1 MTHFLYV
8 PFTGLGLRGGYR
20 GDTWLKNR
28 IRIFKAFTLQSI
40 LNQSNK
46 NFVLWISWRPEDRD
60 NPIVQEFE
68 RHLEQVCAAGW
79 PLGIWFVFTYSG
91 PCFWDD
97 KFENDQLLERLKATL
112 PELGGYVAGEH
123 VLMTIYPSD
132 DMYLSDM
139 VETMQNWPS
148 DNIDVMGYL
157 DGYIMQYSTKKLA
170 EYNPETKPPFFTIR
184 FPAKVFL
191 DAKAHYDF
199 TGPYK
204 SHEYVGDDMRYM
216 ALPGRGFVVGTHGEN
231 ISTVFNHPYKG
242 RELSPTSDEYETVLY
257 KTGTYY
263 SDPLVTRKGLRLWAR
278 HIANLLPFERVLR
291 ALYHSLPSKYQKL

>member
-28 IRIFKAFTLQSI
+28 IRIFKEYTLKSI
-40 LNQSNK
+40 LNQTNQ
-46 NFVLWISWRPEDRD
+46 NFVLWISWRPEDYN
-60 NPIVQEFE
+60 NPIVEDLF
-68 RHLEQVCAAGW
+68 RHLS
-79 PLGIWFVFTYSG
+79 GIESLDFVFTYRG

-97 KFENDQLLERLKATL
+97 KYENDKLMHRLANTL
-112 PELGGYVAGEH
+112 PRLEPLVQGDH

-132 DMYLSDM
+132 DMYMSDM

-148 DNIDVMGYL
+148 DNVDVMGYL
-157 DGYIMQYSTKKLA
+157 DGYIMQYSTKKIA

-184 FPAKVFL
+184 FPRDVFL
-191 DAKAHYDF
+191 DPVKHYEF

-204 SHEYVGDDMRYM
+204 SHEFVGDTMRYL
-216 ALPGRGFVVGTHGEN
+216 AVPGRGFVVGTHGEN

-242 RELSPTSDEYETVLY
+242 RELSPASQEADLVKY

-263 SDPLVTRKGLRLWAR
+263 SDPLVTRQGLRLWSR
-278 HIANLLPFERVLR
+278 RILNILPFESVLR
-291 ALYHSLPSKYQKL
+291 AIYHALPSKYQKL

>member
-20 GDTWLKNR
+20 GDTWLRNR
-28 IRIFKAFTLQSI
+28 IRIFKAYTLQSI
-40 LNQSNK
+40 LNQTNQ
-46 NFVLWISWRPEDRD
+46 NFILWISWRPEDRT
-60 NPIVQEFE
+60 NPIVKELAE
-68 RHLEQVCAAGW
+68 HLSDIEGLA
-79 PLGIWFVFTYSG
+79 FFFSYEG

-97 KFENDQLLERLKATL
+97 KHENDKLLYRLTKTL
-112 PELGGYVAGEH
+112 RTVAYNVDPTSDY

-132 DMYLSDM
+132 DMYLNDM

-184 FPAKVFL
+184 FPREVFI
-191 DAKAHYDF
+191 DPVKHYEF

-204 SHEYVGDDMRYM
+204 SHEYVGDTMRYL

-242 RELSPTSDEYETVLY
+242 RELSPTSMEGELVLY

-263 SDPLVTRKGLRLWAR
+263 SDPLITRTGIRLWAR
-278 HIANLLPFERVLR
+278 YLANALPFERVLR
-291 ALYHSLPSKYQKL
+291 ALYHSLPANYQRL